1 MSATGTSGRSRR
13 ISAATDSP
21 VAVGMFMSET
31 TMSKRRGSA
40 AKAASASAG
49 RVKPST
55 S

>member
-1 MSATGTSGRSRR
+1 M
-13 ISAATDSP
+13 SAATESP

-31 TMSKRRGSA
+31 TMSNRRGSA
-40 AKAASASAG
+40 ANAATASAG